1 MQVVNNHENMFI
13 KTNVNL
19 KFSPKRNFNLV
30 TPCCNKSNK
39 DGKFVNYKE
48 LPEIYGYCH
57 SCGRANI
64 PSDNNLYIIDD
75 NTNVISDN
83 YIPLKFIPE
92 STIWK
97 HFHFMPEN
105 NLLQYLRNTYGNIK
119 VDDAKE
125 TYVLGSSNDSG
136 IFFWSINSDLKV
148 QKAKIAYYDENG
160 KRTNK
165 FKVPFKNEDGYY
177 NCLFGEHLIY
187 DKIKGKKTIV
197 LVESE
202 KTAIVG
208 YILLPKYVWLAYG
221 GINGLT
227 DTKLKCL
234 IGHNVLIIPDMSEN
248 AVSIICS
255 KIKKFLNMG
264 INIKIWDMTEGK
276 TDEELKLMGIYN
288 NDLEDVFRKL

>member
-1 MQVVNNHENMFI
+1 MLN
-13 KTNVNL
+13 KTNLNL
-19 KFSPKRNFNLV
+19 KFSPKRNFNLI
-30 TPCCNKSNK
+30 TPCCNRSNK

-64 PSDNNLYIIDD
+64 PSNSNFSITYENIKATLDD
-75 NTNVISDN
+75 
-83 YIPLKFIPE
+83 YIPIKFIPE

-105 NLLQYLRNTYGNIK
+105 NLLQYLRKTYGNIK

-125 TYVLGSSNDSG
+125 TYALGSTIEG
-136 IFFWSINSDLKV
+136 GMVFWSINSDLKV
-148 QKAKIAYYDENG
+148 QKAKVAYYDENG

-165 FKVPFKNEDGYY
+165 FTVPFKNEDGYY
-177 NCLFGEHLIY
+177 SCLFGEHLIY

-202 KTAIVG
+202 KTAIIG

-234 IGHNVLIIPDMSEN
+234 IGHNVLIIPDMSES
-248 AVSIICS
+248 AVSIIYS
-255 KIKKFLNMG
+255 KIKKFSSIG
-264 INIKIWDMTEGK
+264 INVKIWDMTEGK
-276 TDEELKLMGIYN
+276 TDKELITLGIYN
-288 NDLEDVFRKL
+288 NDLEDLFRKLHQ